1 MELLKS
7 PKLNSSEVKE
17 SEKSTAINEESGIS
31 ESKDDTTQSNAVKD
45 DPEDLAEDFSDFGD
59 SDDEILNQEETDSR
73 EGGEVRDGDS
83 RPDSRLSQQE
93 RKRKDGEVAELEDMD
108 TEEATSTSVN
118 ETEETIQS
126 NAKLADAL
134 GADWS
139 QLMPKEKP
147 PVAEAGDARKR
158 WSLAEIIKRTGLSK
172 AFLGEEEYN
181 RTLEKLNANL
191 PEDEKIV
198 LLDPVAGLH
207 VAKRRRIAEREK
219 LMDLGGVRA
228 LSARADMNIRRKLN
242 GIVGDDT
249 GIPPPKVNTNME
261 LFNTIKERMN
271 AAFKRREQIE
281 QKVDE
286 IMMKQ
291 KQLVC

>member
-1 MELLKS
+1 M
-7 PKLNSSEVKE
+7 
-17 SEKSTAINEESGIS
+17 
-31 ESKDDTTQSNAVKD
+31 
-45 DPEDLAEDFSDFGD
+45 
-59 SDDEILNQEETDSR
+59 
-73 EGGEVRDGDS
+73 
-83 RPDSRLSQQE
+83 
-93 RKRKDGEVAELEDMD
+93 
-108 TEEATSTSVN
+108 
-118 ETEETIQS
+118 
-126 NAKLADAL
+126 
-134 GADWS
+134 
-139 QLMPKEKP
+139 
-147 PVAEAGDARKR
+147 
-158 WSLAEIIKRTGLSK
+158 
-172 AFLGEEEYN
+172 
-181 RTLEKLNANL
+181 

-286 IMMKQ
+286 IIMKQ